1 MKELVKKQ
9 QKHAGFGVR
18 FLAFI
23 IDMVILATVLGVLR
37 RLLFF
42 PPFGRPYGQY
52 LWGNFNLLA
61 STLYSISLWVNWN
74 GQTVGKKALKIK
86 VVSVDKKALDYK
98 TAIIRYIGYFVSSIV
113 FCLGFFWIIW
123 DDEKQ
128 GWHDKI
134 AGTYVVK
141 E

>member
-1 MKELVKKQ
+1 MVAKKQ
-9 QKHAGFGVR
+9 KYAGFGVR
-18 FLAFI
+18 FLACV
-23 IDMVILATVLGVLR
+23 IDMIILATVLGVLR
-37 RLLFF
+37 QLLFF

-61 STLYSISLWVNWN
+61 GALYSILLWVKWD

-86 VVSVDKKALDYK
+86 VISADKKALDYK

-113 FCLGFFWIIW
+113 FCLGYFWIIW
-123 DDEKQ
+123 DDRKQ